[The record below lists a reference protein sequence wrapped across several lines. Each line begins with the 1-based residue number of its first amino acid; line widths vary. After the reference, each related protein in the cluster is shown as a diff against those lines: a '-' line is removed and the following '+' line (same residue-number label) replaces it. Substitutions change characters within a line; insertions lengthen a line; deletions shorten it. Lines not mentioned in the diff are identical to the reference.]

1 MPSAIFTIGRSGL
14 TASRLN
20 LELTAQNIANAANPD
35 YSRRTLTQSELVMT
49 GNIGIGASADSLG
62 GVRPG
67 VVVRAESALVQRQA
81 RDASSALTA
90 AEAEFFALREAE
102 DALETSGLFTG
113 LVEFEAALT
122 QLEAN
127 PLEPALRLPAL
138 ESARRMAGN
147 FRVADSTLANARSLV
162 QGEAAASVLD
172 VNELAAELAEVNRK
186 LVAARE
192 GTAGRAALLDARDTA
207 LRGLA
212 EQFAIATTIN
222 DNGTADVALDGL
234 PPVALVTGGAVGGS
248 VNVSFNA
255 DGTLAFDIG
264 GTGFAPAG
272 GAMAGRATALAE
284 MADLQTGI
292 DSLAASVIA
301 IANGAQAAGT
311 DAAGAPGQ
319 PLFSGTGAGDIDLA
333 LASAE
338 GLATAPA
345 GAPAGSRDTAN
356 LAGLLGALGAET
368 GPAAGADALLL
379 GLSSR
384 VAALDS
390 RREGLSVV
398 AASAEAEL
406 LRETGVDLDTEAA
419 NLVRL
424 QQAFEA
430 NSRVIQVAT
439 ELFDTLLGLR

>member
-1 MPSAIFTIGRSGL
+1 MPSAIFTIGRTGL
-14 TASRLN
+14 TASRLS

-62 GVRPG
+62 GIRPG

-81 RDASSALTA
+81 RDTSSALAA
-90 AEAEFFALREAE
+90 AEAEFFAMREAE
-102 DALETSGLFTG
+102 SAMETSGLFTG
-113 LVEFEAALT
+113 IVEFEAALT
-122 QLEAN
+122 QLQGN
-127 PLEPALRLPAL
+127 PLEPALRLSAL
-138 ESARRMAGN
+138 ESARQMAGN
-147 FRVADSTLANARSLV
+147 FRIANGTLANARSLT
-162 QGEAAASVLD
+162 QDEAAAEVLN
-172 VNELAAELAEVNRK
+172 VNELAAELAEINRD

-192 GTAGRAALLDARDTA
+192 GTAGRAALLDARDKA

-212 EQFAIATTIN
+212 EQFGIATVIN
-222 DNGTADVALDGL
+222 DNGTADVTIEGTPA
-234 PPVALVTGGAVGGS
+234 VALVTGGTAAS
-248 VNVSFNA
+248 VNVGLAA
-255 DGTLAFDIG
+255 DGTLLFDVGGTAFD
-264 GTGFAPAG
+264 PSS
-272 GAMAGRATALAE
+272 GAMAGRAAALDQ
-284 MADLQTGI
+284 MASLQTRI
-292 DSLAASVIA
+292 DSLAASVIT
-301 IANGAQAAGT
+301 IANSAQGAGVDEAGNP
-311 DAAGAPGQ
+311 GA
-319 PLFSGTGAGDIDLA
+319 PLFSGTGAGDIDIA
-333 LASAE
+333 LASAT

-356 LAGLLGALGAET
+356 LAALLAVLGAET
-368 GPAAGADALLL
+368 GPGAEADALLL

-384 VAALDS
+384 VAALDT

>member
-1 MPSAIFTIGRSGL
+1 MPSAIFTIGRTGL
-14 TASRLN
+14 TASRLS

-35 YSRRTLTQSELVMT
+35 YSRRQLTQSELVMT
-49 GNIGIGASADSLG
+49 GTIGVGASADSLG
-62 GVRPG
+62 GIRPG

-81 RDASSALTA
+81 RDSASALAA
-90 AEAEFFALREAE
+90 AEAEFFAMREAE
-102 DALETSGLFTG
+102 SALETSALFTG

-122 QLEAN
+122 ELQGN
-127 PLEPALRLPAL
+127 PLEPALRLSAL
-138 ESARRMAGN
+138 ESGRQMAGN
-147 FRVADSTLANARSLV
+147 FRIAHGTLANARSLA
-162 QGEAAASVLD
+162 QDEAAAEVLT
-172 VNELAAELAEVNRK
+172 VNELAAELAEVNRD

-192 GTAGRAALLDARDTA
+192 GTAGRAALLDARDKA

-212 EQFAIATTIN
+212 GQFGIATTIN
-222 DNGTADVALDGL
+222 DNGTADVMIEGA
-234 PPVALVTGGAVGGS
+234 PPVALVTGGVAASVAVG
-248 VNVSFNA
+248 VNP
-255 DGTLAFDIG
+255 DGTLAFDLG
-264 GTGFAPAG
+264 GTAFAPTG
-272 GAMAGRATALAE
+272 GAMAGRAAALVE

-301 IANGAQAAGT
+301 IANAAQAAGS
-311 DAAGAPGQ
+311 DAGGNPGQ
-319 PLFSGTGAGDIDLA
+319 PLFSGTLAADIDIA
-333 LASAE
+333 LASAT

-345 GAPAGSRDTAN
+345 GAPAGSRDTGN
-356 LAGLLGALGAET
+356 LTALLAALGAET
-368 GPAAGADALLL
+368 GPAAGTDALLL
-379 GLSSR
+379 RLSSR
-384 VAALDS
+384 VSALDT

>member
-14 TASRLN
+14 TAARLN

-35 YSRRTLTQSELVMT
+35 YSRRTLTQGELVMT

-81 RDASSALTA
+81 RDASSALEA
-90 AEAEFFALREAE
+90 ANAEFFALREAE
-102 DALETSGLFTG
+102 SALENAGLFTG

-127 PLEPALRLPAL
+127 PLEPALRLSAL
-138 ESARRMAGN
+138 ESARRMTGN

-162 QGEAAASVLD
+162 QGETAAGVPD
-172 VNELAAELAEVNRK
+172 VNALAAELAEVNRK

-212 EQFAIATTIN
+212 EHFAITTTIY
-222 DNGTADVALDGL
+222 DNGTADVSLDGV
-234 PPVALVTGGAVGGS
+234 PPVALVAGGVAGS
-248 VNVSFNA
+248 VAVNVNP
-255 DGTLAFDIG
+255 DGTLAFDLG
-264 GTGFAPAG
+264 GTAFAPTG
-272 GAMAGRATALAE
+272 GAMAGRAAALAE
-284 MADLQTGI
+284 MASLQTGI

-301 IANGAQAAGT
+301 IANGAQAAGA
-311 DAAGAPGQ
+311 DAAGAAGQ
-319 PLFSGTGAGDIDLA
+319 PLFSGTGAADIALA

-345 GAPAGSRDTAN
+345 GSPAGSRDTGN
-356 LAGLLGALGAET
+356 LAALLGALGAET
-368 GPAAGADALLL
+368 GPANGADTLLL

-390 RREGLSVV
+390 RREGLGVI

>member
-1 MPSAIFTIGRSGL
+1 MPSAIFTIGRTGL
-14 TASRLN
+14 TASRLS

-35 YSRRTLTQSELVMT
+35 YSRRTLTQNELVMT
-49 GNIGIGASADSLG
+49 GAIGISASTDALG
-62 GVRPG
+62 GIRPG

-81 RDASSALTA
+81 RDTASGLAA
-90 AEAEFFALREAE
+90 AEAEFFAMREAE
-102 DALETSGLFTG
+102 SAIETSGLFTG

-122 QLEAN
+122 RLEGN
-127 PLEPALRLPAL
+127 PLEPALRLSVL
-138 ESARRMAGN
+138 EGARQMAGN
-147 FRVADSTLANARSLV
+147 FRIANGTLGNARSLV
-162 QGEAAASVLD
+162 QDEASAEVLS
-172 VNELAAELAEVNRK
+172 VNELAAELAEVNRD

-192 GTAGRAALLDARDTA
+192 GTAGRAALLDARDKA

-212 EQFAIATTIN
+212 EQFGIATVIN
-222 DNGTADVALDGL
+222 DDGTADVTIEGT
-234 PPVALVTGGAVGGS
+234 PPVALVTGGTAASVSVSFAADGTATFAVGG
-248 VNVSFNA
+248 
-255 DGTLAFDIG
+255 TAFD
-264 GTGFAPAG
+264 PAS
-272 GAMAGRATALAE
+272 GAMAGRAAALGQ
-284 MADLQTGI
+284 MAGLQIEI

-301 IANGAQAAGT
+301 NANAAQGAGVDEAGN
-311 DAAGAPGQ
+311 PGQ
-319 PLFSGTGAGDIDLA
+319 PLFSGTGAGDIDVV
-333 LASAE
+333 LASAT

-345 GAPAGSRDTAN
+345 GSPAGSRDTAN
-356 LAGLLGALGAET
+356 LAALLGMLGAET
-368 GPAAGADALLL
+368 GPGAEADALLL
-379 GLSSR
+379 RLSSQ
-384 VAALDS
+384 VAALDT

>member
-1 MPSAIFTIGRSGL
+1 MPSAIFTIGRTGL
-14 TASRLN
+14 TASRLS
-20 LELTAQNIANAANPD
+20 LELTAQNIANATNPD
-35 YSRRTLTQSELVMT
+35 YSRRSLTQSELVMT

-62 GVRPG
+62 GIRPG
-67 VVVRAESALVQRQA
+67 AVVRAESALVQRQA
-81 RDASSALTA
+81 RDTSSALAA
-90 AEAEFFALREAE
+90 AEAEFFAMREAE
-102 DALETSGLFTG
+102 SAIETSSLFTG
-113 LVEFEAALT
+113 IVEFEAALT
-122 QLEAN
+122 QLEGN
-127 PLEPALRLPAL
+127 PTEPALRLSAL
-138 ESARRMAGN
+138 ESARQMAGN
-147 FRVADSTLANARSLV
+147 FRIANGTLANARSLV
-162 QGEAAASVLD
+162 QDETAAEVLD
-172 VNELAAELAEVNRK
+172 VNELAAELAKVNRD

-192 GTAGRAALLDARDTA
+192 GTAGRAALLDARDKA

-212 EQFAIATTIN
+212 EQFGIATTIN
-222 DNGTADVALDGL
+222 ENGTADVTIEGSPA
-234 PPVALVTGGAVGGS
+234 VALVTGGVAGS
-248 VNVSFNA
+248 VAVSLNP
-255 DGTLAFDIG
+255 DGTLAFDLG
-264 GTGFAPAG
+264 GTAFAPAS
-272 GAMAGRATALAE
+272 GAMAGRAAALVQ

-301 IANGAQAAGT
+301 IANTAQGAGVDEAGN
-311 DAAGAPGQ
+311 PGQ
-319 PLFSGTGAGDIDLA
+319 PLFSGTGAGDIDIA
-333 LASAE
+333 LGSAT

-356 LAGLLGALGAET
+356 LTALLSALGAET
-368 GPAAGADALLL
+368 GPASGADTLLL

-384 VAALDS
+384 VSALDT

>member
-14 TASRLN
+14 TASRLS

-62 GVRPG
+62 GIRPG

-81 RDASSALTA
+81 RDTSSALAA

-102 DALETSGLFTG
+102 SALEASGVFTG

-122 QLEAN
+122 RLEGN
-127 PLEPALRLPAL
+127 PLEPALRLSAL
-138 ESARRMAGN
+138 ESARQMAGN
-147 FRVADSTLANARSLV
+147 FRVADSTLANARRLV
-162 QGEAAASVLD
+162 QDEAAAEVLT
-172 VNELAAELAEVNRK
+172 VNELAAELAEVNRD

-192 GTAGRAALLDARDTA
+192 GTAGRAALLDARDKA

-212 EQFAIATTIN
+212 EQFGIATVIN
-222 DNGTADVALDGL
+222 ANGTADVSLDGA
-234 PPVALVTGGAVGGS
+234 PPVALVTGGVTANVDLS
-248 VNVSFNA
+248 VNP
-255 DGTLAFDIG
+255 DGTLAFDVG
-264 GTGFAPAG
+264 GTAFAPAG
-272 GAMAGRATALAE
+272 GAMAGRASALSDIAG
-284 MADLQTGI
+284 LQAGL
-292 DSLAASVIA
+292 DSLAQSVIG
-301 IANGAQAAGT
+301 IANAAQAAGV
-311 DAAGAPGQ
+311 DSAGNPGQ
-319 PLFSGTGAGDIDLA
+319 PLLGGTGAADIDVA
-333 LASAE
+333 LASAS

-345 GAPAGSRDTAN
+345 GAPAGSRDTSN
-356 LAGLLGALGAET
+356 LAALLATLGAET
-368 GPAAGADALLL
+368 GPASQADALLL
-379 GLSSR
+379 SLSSR
-384 VAALDS
+384 VAALDT
-390 RREGLSVV
+390 RREGLGVV

>member
-14 TASRLN
+14 TASRLS
-20 LELTAQNIANAANPD
+20 LELTAQNIANAANAD
-35 YSRRTLTQSELVMT
+35 YSRRSLTQSELVMT

-62 GVRPG
+62 GTRPG

-81 RDASSALTA
+81 RDTSSGLAA
-90 AEAEFFALREAE
+90 AEAEFFAMREAE
-102 DALETSGLFTG
+102 GALETSGLFTG
-113 LVEFEAALT
+113 LVAFEAALT
-122 QLEAN
+122 RLEGN
-127 PLEPALRLPAL
+127 PLEPALRISAL
-138 ESARRMAGN
+138 ESARSMAAN

-162 QGEAAASVLD
+162 QDEATAEVLN
-172 VNELAAELAEVNRK
+172 VNELAAELAKVNRD
-186 LVAARE
+186 LVASRE
-192 GTAGRAALLDARDTA
+192 GTAGRAALLDARDKA

-212 EQFAIATTIN
+212 EQFGIAATIN
-222 DNGTADVALDGL
+222 PNGTADVTIDAA
-234 PPVALVTGGAVGGS
+234 PPVALVTGGVAAS
-248 VNVSFNA
+248 VNLAVAA

-264 GTGFAPAG
+264 GTAFAPTG
-272 GAMAGRATALAE
+272 GAMAGRAAALDQ

-292 DSLAASVIA
+292 DGLAASVIA
-301 IANGAQAAGT
+301 LANAAQG
-311 DAAGAPGQ
+311 AGADADGNPGQ
-319 PLFSGTGAGDIDLA
+319 PLLSGTSAADIGVA
-333 LASAE
+333 LASAG

-345 GAPAGSRDTAN
+345 GSPAGSRDTAN
-356 LAGLLGALGAET
+356 LAALLGALGSAT

-384 VAALDS
+384 VSALDT
-390 RREGLSVV
+390 RREGLSIV

-406 LRETGVDLDTEAA
+406 MRATGVDLDTEAA